1 MLMEADGN
9 YQSFLT
15 SAQRPVRFKNP
26 TQTWERVLKLP
37 EVIRRVVN
45 AHRVLQKREA
55 ATHPEYNV
63 LQQLLFSL
71 FITSSPPRRL
81 DYRHLRVVK
90 PDVYKELSEEVLNS
104 SNWIV
109 MGRGVWKWHSMRFKT
124 RSSHGPISTTLP
136 MRVKKLIQK
145 MLPITLAKNAN
156 GYLFLTRK
164 WKPMSAST
172 FSNFVR
178 SMFKTY
184 LSLDKVGMNQIRS
197 LFVSQFYKDAPQSL
211 KMLQVSQEMGASI
224 PTQLRHY
231 RISIPSKDED

>member
-1 MLMEADGN
+1 
-9 YQSFLT
+9 
-15 SAQRPVRFKNP
+15 
-26 TQTWERVLKLP
+26 
-37 EVIRRVVN
+37 
-45 AHRVLQKREA
+45 
-55 ATHPEYNV
+55 
-63 LQQLLFSL
+63 
-71 FITSSPPRRL
+71 
-81 DYRHLRVVK
+81 
-90 PDVYKELSEEVLNS
+90 
-104 SNWIV
+104 
-109 MGRGVWKWHSMRFKT
+109 
-124 RSSHGPISTTLP
+124 
-136 MRVKKLIQK
+136 
-145 MLPITLAKNAN
+145 MLPITLAKNTN

-224 PTQLRHY
+224 PTQLKHY